1 MFLTWPP
8 ATGLARDCGH
18 AHDGVILVTR
28 VCRSVL
34 NKAITVISEW
44 KDQMFSVYFPLS
56 DVWCWHNI
64 KHLNKC
70 KIFNY
75 RSSHINPSNS
85 QQNVSDVPE
94 SVCQCRSPG
103 RGRGRQAPGTPSP
116 AWHRWHVTRVRSQ
129 YNSSHL
135 MQDIPH
141 SPSQRQSFRSFWQ
154 SRSCNKL
161 FLRASVS
168 IHHHRK
174 GDDDVNSS
182 RWPSISLNSQYL
194 NTLSNAG
201 HPRSRDIKFI
211 PCWTVS
217 FPEWWI
223 IIVTSNNG
231 KSPVLPL
238 NVPWEL
244 LAKPQCAV
252 VWQEQRYDKSQ
263 YYHALAPA
271 PRRLFNQRNT
281 RLWLWTLLPDIF
293 RISSLVIVIDLKH
306 IFD

>member
-116 AWHRWHVTRVRSQ
+116 AWHRCMLQESGHNTTHLTWCRTSRTVHHKGRVSARSDSPGPVTNCSWEPQCQSIIIAKVMMMSTPRGGHQFHSTLNTWTHFLTQVIPAAETS
-129 YNSSHL
+129 NSFL
-135 MQDIPH
+135 AGQ
-141 SPSQRQSFRSFWQ
+141 FRSL
-154 SRSCNKL
+154 N
-161 FLRASVS
+161 
-168 IHHHRK
+168 
-174 GDDDVNSS
+174 DESS
-182 RWPSISLNSQYL
+182 LLHLTMARVLCYLSTSLGNFWPSPNVLL
-194 NTLSNAG
+194 CD
-201 HPRSRDIKFI
+201 RSKDMIN
-211 PCWTVS
+211 PN
-217 FPEWWI
+217 I
-223 IIVTSNNG
+223 IM
-231 KSPVLPL
+231 L
-238 NVPWEL
+238 
-244 LAKPQCAV
+244 
-252 VWQEQRYDKSQ
+252 
-263 YYHALAPA
+263 
-271 PRRLFNQRNT
+271 
-281 RLWLWTLLPDIF
+281 
-293 RISSLVIVIDLKH
+293 
-306 IFD
+306 